1 MEPDEK
7 ACPFCAEVIKAAA
20 IKCRYCRS
28 DLPEG
33 DPATTGPVPAS
44 PVVAEVPAPPVELT
58 EAPAPPA
65 PPAPLAASP
74 APVGLGGVL
83 VDRVVIGLTALSLLL
98 VGGLVWIVL
107 ASRADDLGVADNG
120 QVTSV
125 PYRSAALSEGSANV
139 ATVLSYSY
147 KTLDEDAEAARKVLT
162 KAYFEK
168 DYQGPMAERTAEIT
182 RSKLTQVAR
191 VLASSIVSL
200 TPDRATLMLL
210 TNIVNVPEGSKT
222 APPQTM
228 SRLLV
233 KMERKDGAWIVSEMT
248 GF

>member
-1 MEPDEK
+1 MGPDEK

-28 DLPEG
+28 DLPE
-33 DPATTGPVPAS
+33 DAFATVP
-44 PVVAEVPAPPVELT
+44 
-58 EAPAPPA
+58 PPA
-65 PPAPLAASP
+65 PADPVPDEHEQADEPDEPAEPPAAPAESP
-74 APVGLGGVL
+74 GFTLGAVIA
-83 VDRVVIGLTALSLLL
+83 DRVVVALVVLSLLL

-107 ASRADDLGVADNG
+107 GSRADDLGVADNG

-139 ATVLSYSY
+139 TTVLSYSY
-147 KTLDEDAEAARKVLT
+147 KTLDEDAAAARKVLT
-162 KAYFEK
+162 EAYFEK

-182 RSKLTQVAR
+182 KSKLTQVAR